1 MEFYQRN
8 PKLYY
13 NALKTSVV
21 PFLRAAAI
29 MVETELSP
37 GIKGAFDMWT

>member
-1 MEFYQRN
+1 MELYNRN

-13 NALKTSVV
+13 DALKTSVV

-29 MVETELSP
+29 MVETEISP
-37 GIKGAFDMWT
+37 TLKGAFDMWT